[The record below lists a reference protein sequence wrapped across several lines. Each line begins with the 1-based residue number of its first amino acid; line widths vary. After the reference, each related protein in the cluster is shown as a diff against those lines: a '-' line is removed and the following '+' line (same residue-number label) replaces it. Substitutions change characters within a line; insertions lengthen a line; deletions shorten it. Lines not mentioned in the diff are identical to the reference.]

1 MIRHSQSYL
10 FGAIS
15 GTAVIAAA
23 VVCFILFV
31 SAQALRDWP
40 ISNLNFGGG
49 NESAAVAPAESL
61 GGSSAERRRDEPR
74 RSGHRDAADG
84 QQRHQGQGQ
93 CRRHRH
99 LRSLRTGTM
108 LPGRSL
114 PRHRSM
120 AAAVSTPR
128 RQSSRPAPRQHP
140 RRRVGAPRPPAREQ
154 LHPRPAGG
162 STPAGGNSGNSG
174 SGNSGNGNGNGGG
187 TPESTN
193 VGTRTARSVTKA
205 VRDISNAATPPPSP
219 SPVTN
224 TVNAVEEKVA
234 PTPPPSSSTTETV
247 AKAIGNVG
255 K

>member
-1 MIRHSQSYL
+1 
-10 FGAIS
+10 
-15 GTAVIAAA
+15 VIAAA

-61 GGSSAERRRDEPR
+61 GGSSPN
-74 RSGHRDAADG
+74 AAAKALEG
-84 QQRHQGQGQ
+84 PVTATPANVGSATKAQAKANAGGTGTSQSA
-93 CRRHRH
+93 HRH
-99 LRSLRTGTM
+99 HASGKVSPQTQING
-108 LPGRSL
+108 GRGVDSA
-114 PRHRSM
+114 PSNQPP
-120 AAAVSTPR
+120 ST
-128 RQSSRPAPRQHP
+128 SPAP
-140 RRRVGAPRPPAREQ
+140 APTSGNAPPAGSGTAS
-154 LHPRPAGG
+154 PAPSGGG
-162 STPAGGNSGNSG
+162 STPAGGNSGGGNSG

-187 TPESTN
+187 APESTN

-205 VRDISNAATPPPSP
+205 VRDISNAATPPPTP

-224 TVNAVEEKVA
+224 TVNAVQEKVA

-247 AKAIGNVG
+247 AKAIGNIG

>member
-61 GGSSAERRRDEPR
+61 GGSSANAAATNLNGPVTATPPTVAAPR
-74 RSGHRDAADG
+74 PRPAAAPAPG
-84 QQRHQGQGQ
+84 
-93 CRRHRH
+93 
-99 LRSLRTGTM
+99 LRTGTM

-128 RQSSRPAPRQHP
+128 RSKQPPSTSPAPAPTSGSAPPAGSGTASPSPSGGRLHP
-140 RRRVGAPRPPAREQ
+140 RRRQQRRQQRQRQRQPRR
-154 LHPRPAGG
+154 R
-162 STPAGGNSGNSG
+162 
-174 SGNSGNGNGNGGG
+174 
-187 TPESTN
+187 
-193 VGTRTARSVTKA
+193 
-205 VRDISNAATPPPSP
+205 
-219 SPVTN
+219 
-224 TVNAVEEKVA
+224 A
-234 PTPPPSSSTTETV
+234 PTSEPGPL
-247 AKAIGNVG
+247 AR
-255 K
+255 

>member
-1 MIRHSQSYL
+1 VIRHSQSYL

-61 GGSSAERRRDEPR
+61 GGSS
-74 RSGHRDAADG
+74 SNAAAKALEG
-84 QQRHQGQGQ
+84 PVTATPAKVGGATKAKANAGGTGTPQSA
-93 CRRHRH
+93 HRH
-99 LRSLRTGTM
+99 HSSGKVSPQTQING
-108 LPGRSL
+108 GRGVDSA
-114 PRHRSM
+114 PSNQPP
-120 AAAVSTPR
+120 ST
-128 RQSSRPAPRQHP
+128 SPAP
-140 RRRVGAPRPPAREQ
+140 APTSGSAPPAGSGTAS
-154 LHPRPAGG
+154 PSPSGGG
-162 STPAGGNSGNSG
+162 STPAGGNSGSGNSG
-174 SGNSGNGNGNGGG
+174 SGNGGNGNGGG
-187 TPESTN
+187 APESTN

-247 AKAIGNVG
+247 AKAIGNIG